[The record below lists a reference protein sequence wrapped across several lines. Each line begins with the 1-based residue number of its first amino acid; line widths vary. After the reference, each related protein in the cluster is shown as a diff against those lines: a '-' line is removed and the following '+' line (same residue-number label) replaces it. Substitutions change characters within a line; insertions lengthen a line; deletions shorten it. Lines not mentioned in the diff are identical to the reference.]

1 MSRLVKLLVLL
12 FFLLVADSVFPYSSI
27 YNGSLCPESFGA
39 KGDGSHDDTKAIQT
53 LLDSLDKIGG
63 GTMYLGS
70 GTYMVTSIHLGKKT
84 SAVGC
89 GNGATLI
96 KQIKGIK
103 AACVIVQPMSAALN
117 ISNLTI
123 VGNNDNIGLM
133 IENTSDG
140 QENHLYLYNKGIKDG
155 VPQPYK
161 WMTIDNICIYHFET
175 GLNIENKGYNINI
188 CNSTISHNGVGVI
201 MKCTDSSIYNC
212 YITNNRKE
220 GLVLSGSNNKVS
232 NIKSIWNGLGDG
244 KNCAAIVIG
253 GSRCQLVNCE
263 TQDNYCSGFLINGQY
278 NLLSNCISNTDGYSN
293 KSRQYDSEIEACGF
307 KIKGLYNSFSNCAV
321 TNYTDKYGAI
331 FHSPI
336 IIDSTISYH
345 YPDIYNDIRVLIAK
359 DRPLFHEPF
368 RNVQT
373 LASKN
378 KVSDGLIKKVD
389 CRINSLNMLID
400 FKSSG
405 ENGDILSISGDKKMT
420 VTLENQS
427 VNLIWQGVT
436 KAKLLLDKD
445 AVLDKDESRL
455 IISCFQKGQVLTVS
469 MLMYEKTHKRGWIK
483 KEVRQETDIPATMIT
498 GAIVRIGDQ
507 TVKVRRIALSN
518 TPMPESVFL
527 PYSNLNRIYDSSLV
541 YVDSDSAM

>member
-1 MSRLVKLLVLL
+1 MTNFLRCNSLSHIVKTDITSLMSRLVKLLVLL

-175 GLNIENKGYNINI
+175 GLNIENKGY
-188 CNSTISHNGVGVI
+188 ISSDDI
-201 MKCTDSSIYNC
+201 FCD
-212 YITNNRKE
+212 
-220 GLVLSGSNNKVS
+220 
-232 NIKSIWNGLGDG
+232 IKMI
-244 KNCAAIVIG
+244 IVEDDY
-253 GSRCQLVNCE
+253 L
-263 TQDNYCSGFLINGQY
+263 
-278 NLLSNCISNTDGYSN
+278 
-293 KSRQYDSEIEACGF
+293 
-307 KIKGLYNSFSNCAV
+307 
-321 TNYTDKYGAI
+321 
-331 FHSPI
+331 
-336 IIDSTISYH
+336 IID
-345 YPDIYNDIRVLIAK
+345 IYA
-359 DRPLFHEPF
+359 
-368 RNVQT
+368 
-373 LASKN
+373 
-378 KVSDGLIKKVD
+378 
-389 CRINSLNMLID
+389 
-400 FKSSG
+400 
-405 ENGDILSISGDKKMT
+405 
-420 VTLENQS
+420 
-427 VNLIWQGVT
+427 
-436 KAKLLLDKD
+436 
-445 AVLDKDESRL
+445 
-455 IISCFQKGQVLTVS
+455 
-469 MLMYEKTHKRGWIK
+469 K
-483 KEVRQETDIPATMIT
+483 KERKTE
-498 GAIVRIGDQ
+498 
-507 TVKVRRIALSN
+507 AL
-518 TPMPESVFL
+518 TE
-527 PYSNLNRIYDSSLV
+527 
-541 YVDSDSAM
+541 